1 MVWAGS
7 GTLACTVSDTTVRCW
22 EPHSGETYA
31 LSAQL
36 PDLTA
41 QTITCLAYSSNKGI
55 SVNSRF
61 SRMITITTNTDK
73 SKSWQKQ
80 IVSKLISAEI
90 NTQKFYSQW
99 DIGQKLSQS
108 QFQKPIKINIY
119 WNFIHILIKVVLN
132 LFNVQTGRGINM
144 LIQLQDMSLKLDSSY
159 IFY

>member
-1 MVWAGS
+1 MCVWLKLELFLQVKLSSSGSGSVVVWAGS

-55 SVNSRF
+55 SVNSWF
-61 SRMITITTNTDK
+61 SSMITITTNTDK

-80 IVSKLISAEI
+80 IVSKLWVGTISALELILENSTHNRISDRSYPSHNLKSQLKSTFTEI
-90 NTQKFYSQW
+90 LY
-99 DIGQKLSQS
+99 
-108 QFQKPIKINIY
+108 IY
-119 WNFIHILIKVVLN
+119 W
-132 LFNVQTGRGINM
+132 
-144 LIQLQDMSLKLDSSY
+144 
-159 IFY
+159 

>member
-1 MVWAGS
+1 MQVKLSSSGSGSVVVWAGS

-55 SVNSRF
+55 SVNSQF

-80 IVSKLISAEI
+80 INSVKTLGTISALELIFNNSTHNGILDRSYLSHNFKSRFKSTFTEI
-90 NTQKFYSQW
+90 LYV
-99 DIGQKLSQS
+99 
-108 QFQKPIKINIY
+108 Y
-119 WNFIHILIKVVLN
+119 W
-132 LFNVQTGRGINM
+132 
-144 LIQLQDMSLKLDSSY
+144 
-159 IFY
+159 